1 MAANQPNPAEVLWGQ
16 TLLVGHCPAHNGGMG
31 VGWWRMGA
39 TPLSHCDSLPVT
51 AAGLPNI
58 IPHPFQ
64 HLLSSSEQPIS
75 SFSKS
80 IPILYPRPLLLFCSG
95 DKHATMRGGW
105 SGWLVL
111 AGAEYTISPSAKSF
125 SILYPPLFFSGG
137 KEATI
142 SIAKP
147 FMRCRLL

>member
-58 IPHPFQ
+58 IPPPFQ
-64 HLLSSSEQPIS
+64 HLLSSFEQPIS
-75 SFSKS
+75 PFSKS

-105 SGWLVL
+105 CWLVL
-111 AGAEYTISPSAKSF
+111 STPFLPLQNHSQFFTHLSSFQEAKKQ
-125 SILYPPLFFSGG
+125 P
-137 KEATI
+137 
-142 SIAKP
+142 
-147 FMRCRLL
+147 CRLQNHL

>member
-58 IPHPFQ
+58 IPPPFQ
-64 HLLSSSEQPIS
+64 HLLSSFEQPIS

-80 IPILYPRPLLLFCSG
+80 LPILYPSLLFRRQRSNQFDG
-95 DKHATMRGGW
+95 PMLFKAVW
-105 SGWLVL
+105 NVYILV
-111 AGAEYTISPSAKSF
+111 
-125 SILYPPLFFSGG
+125 
-137 KEATI
+137 
-142 SIAKP
+142 
-147 FMRCRLL
+147 